1 MSLNWNQF
9 EHGVLRVVLTGP
21 FGWERQVGK
30 SLVGAEAAVR
40 LVGETIWHESDQLK
54 ALGQYSVD
62 LTFGPGLGPCSMER
76 PTWDWLV
83 RDHIQQKVKLRDFF
97 QRWSIGDPG
106 NYDQFAYN
114 LALNV
119 AACRLR
125 YWVDSRMMPGNT
137 FDIESRSKYWFAVYN
152 ASGVEA
158 RRHKY
163 IKDAKLIAWG

>member
-30 SLVGAEAAVR
+30 SLAGPEAAVR

-76 PTWDWLV
+76 ATWDWLV
-83 RDHIQQKVKLRDFF
+83 RDHIQQKVKLLNFF
-97 QRWSIGDPG
+97 QRWSIGDPS

-125 YWVDSRMMPGNT
+125 YWVDPRLMPANT
-137 FDIESRSKYWFAVYN
+137 FDIEGRSKYWFSVYN
-152 ASGVEA
+152 ASGVES
-158 RRHKY
+158 RRAKY
-163 IKDAKLIAWG
+163 VKDAKLIPWG